1 MLDENASFLTKEQ
14 LDRHV
19 SLLNRKGFQSLEAEW
34 EVAVLNAFSKVGL
47 VRHEPDLGGAAKLDL
62 LFTSAQDPAVSFVAD
77 IAAVSD
83 EGFEA
88 KTPLRDFYVELS
100 KRIGKAGLSGDG
112 FELAVGAHPVRKF
125 NERPRIKIP
134 PRGEFAQEIFN
145 AKFKAF
151 LKQVKEQP
159 QHPARYHA
167 FSDKTDVLL
176 TYTPGKR
183 FFTSTWP
190 TYNLATS
197 KTQNPIYNALKM
209 KAQNQLKK
217 IEYSG
222 PRGII
227 LCDAGSDMFGR
238 RAIGGGYDR
247 SYTAADAI
255 KEFLRKNR
263 SVDFVLMISSVWT
276 DDGLYR
282 PWEGEA
288 ARAIRVSVVGNE
300 SFDSLPAAV
309 RESLAMLE
317 QHFPVPINIPA
328 GARETLRYEYDSK
341 EFRPLAGG
349 LREVS
354 HNQIKLSA
362 NLLFGLLAG
371 SITQEEFFKAM
382 GFKPWSD
389 EPHAWWNSF
398 EYMLSRRM
406 RIAGVQIEE
415 AEHDDD
421 TLIFDFDGPDPAL
434 SPFTNPKAD

>member
-1 MLDENASFLTKEQ
+1 MLDQNASFLTKEQ

-34 EVAVLNAFSKVGL
+34 EVAVLNAFSKVGQ
-47 VRHEPDLGGAAKLDL
+47 VRHEPDLGGTAKLDL
-62 LFTSAQDPAVSFVAD
+62 LFTPARDQAASLAAD

-88 KTPLRDFYVELS
+88 ETPLRDFYVELS
-100 KRIGKAGLSGDG
+100 ERIGKAGLSGDG
-112 FELAVGAHPVRKF
+112 FELAVGAHPVRRF
-125 NERPRIKIP
+125 GERPRIKIP
-134 PRGEFAQEIFN
+134 PRGEFAREIFN

-151 LKQVKEQP
+151 LKQIKEHPRQP
-159 QHPARYHA
+159 AIYHV
-167 FSDKTDVLL
+167 FSDKTDVRL

-190 TYNLATS
+190 AYNLATS
-197 KTQNPIYNALKM
+197 RTRNPIYNALKM

-217 IEYSG
+217 INYSG
-222 PRGII
+222 AKGII

-247 SYTAADAI
+247 SYNAADAI

-263 SVDFVLMISSVWT
+263 SVAFVLMISSVWT
-276 DDGLYR
+276 EDGLHR
-282 PWEGEA
+282 PWEEGP
-288 ARAIRVSVVGNE
+288 ARAVRVSVIGNE
-300 SFDSLPAAV
+300 GFDGLPAAV
-309 RESLAMLE
+309 REILATLG
-317 QHFPVPINIPA
+317 QHFPVPTNISA
-328 GARETLRYEYDSK
+328 GARETIRYGYDAK

-362 NLLFGLLAG
+362 NAVLALLAG

-389 EPHAWWNSF
+389 EPHAYRNSF
-398 EYMLSRRM
+398 EYMLSNKL
-406 RIAGVQIEE
+406 RIAAVQVEE
-415 AEHDDD
+415 TEHDDD
-421 TLIFDFDGPDPAL
+421 TLVFNFDGPDPAL
-434 SPFTNPKAD
+434 SPFTNPKA